1 MCDDLFGTNEANV
14 VCRLLGYPRAIQ
26 YRDRAYYGQ
35 GSGKIWFDN
44 LQCTGNETSIFDC
57 SNNGIGI
64 SNCAHTEDV
73 GVLCEGIA
81 LFLNNACKL

>member
-1 MCDDLFGTNEANV
+1 MCDDLFDINEANI
-14 VCRLLGYPRAIQ
+14 VCRQLGYPRAIQ
-26 YRDRAYYGQ
+26 YHGGAYYGQ
-35 GSGKIWFDN
+35 GSGPILFDN

-64 SNCAHTEDV
+64 SNCKHNEDV